1 MSDLIWYF
9 PFSVWLAS
17 LSMTI
22 FFKSKHF
29 RANGIISFFLWLSNI
44 GGTAGK
50 ESACNMGDLGS
61 IPRLG
66 RCPGEGKGYPVQCSG
81 LDNSMDRGAWQAT
94 VHGGAKSQTWL
105 SDFPFQHSIVCVCVC
120 VCTTW
125 ILNREFLWKGTKMEP
140 VLKEKFH
147 FWLHVNAICYC
158 F

>member
-94 VHGGAKSQTWL
+94 VHGGTKSQTWL
-105 SDFPFQHSIVCVCVC
+105 SDFPFQHSFVCVCVC
-120 VCTTW
+120 VCVP
-125 ILNREFLWKGTKMEP
+125 LEFLTGIFYG
-140 VLKEKFH
+140 KEQR
-147 FWLHVNAICYC
+147 WSRC
-158 F
+158 

>member
-147 FWLHVNAICYC
+147 FWLRVNAICYC